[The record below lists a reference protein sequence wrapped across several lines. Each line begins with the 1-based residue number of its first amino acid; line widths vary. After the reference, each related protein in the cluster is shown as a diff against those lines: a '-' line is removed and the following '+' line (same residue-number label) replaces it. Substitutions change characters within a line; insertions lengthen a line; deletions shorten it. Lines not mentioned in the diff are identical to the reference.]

1 MPGIRPAITMLS
13 ESDVNRIVNEAMS
26 VLGKVGIYIENSEA
40 KELVAS
46 SGGRIADNG
55 RVLIPEELARK
66 AISTAPESVTLYG
79 RNGKPVTVG
88 GMNVNFDPGS
98 AAIYILDSE
107 TRQVR
112 QPVTRDLVRFARLV
126 DALSNIDAQST
137 GIVPAD
143 VPRDIADRYRAYI
156 GLRNCAKPMVTGTFA
171 TEAFDPMRRMLEAIV
186 GGPDKLRERPM
197 AIFDACPSPPL
208 KWSNLTTQALMDC
221 ARAGIPAEM
230 VSMPLLGATSP
241 AAIAGGLVQHAAE
254 SIAGIVIHQLACSG
268 APIIYGGSPAA
279 FDMRT
284 STTPM
289 GAIETMMLDSAY
301 CQIGHSLGLPTHAYM
316 ALSDAKTLDAQAGL
330 ETGIGAILAALAGV
344 NMVSGP
350 GMLDFESCQS
360 LEKLVI
366 DNDICGM
373 AKRLLRGISVEEP
386 LAAELYGDLNAG
398 DLFLTS
404 EHTLSRLRTEF
415 FYPSDVI
422 DRHERMTW
430 VHLGRKTA
438 FDRAKEQ
445 VERLLKESTPEPLPG
460 DIARELDE
468 IMLAEARKYGLD
480 KLPEESID

>member
-1 MPGIRPAITMLS
+1 MPGVRPSIAMLS
-13 ESDVNRIVNEAMS
+13 ESDVKVIVDEAMQI
-26 VLGKVGIYIENSEA
+26 LGKVGIYVENAEA
-40 KELVAS
+40 KDLVAS
-46 SGGRIADNG
+46 HGGSIANNG
-55 RVLIPEELARK
+55 RVLIPEALARK
-66 AISTAPESVTLYG
+66 AISSAPESVTLYG

-98 AAIYILDSE
+98 AAIYVLDSE
-107 TRQVR
+107 TRQIR
-112 QPVTRDLVRFARLV
+112 QPVTRDLVRFARLT
-126 DALSNIDAQST
+126 DTLGGIDVQST

-143 VPRDIADRYRAYI
+143 VPRQVADRYRAYI
-156 GLRNCAKPMVTGTFA
+156 GLKNCAKPIVTGTFSV
-171 TEAFDPMRRMLEAIV
+171 EAFDPMRRMLEAIA
-186 GGPDKLRERPM
+186 GGPDKLREKPM
-197 AIFDACPSPPL
+197 AVFDACPSPPL
-208 KWSNLTTQALMDC
+208 KWSNLTTQALIDC

-254 SIAGIVIHQLACSG
+254 SIAGIVIHQLAHAGS
-268 APIIYGGSPAA
+268 PIIYGGSPAA

-289 GAIETMMLDSAY
+289 GAMETMMLDSAY

-373 AKRLLRGISVEEP
+373 AKRLLRGIDVEQP
-386 LAAELYGDLNAG
+386 LATELYGDLGAG

-415 FYPSDVI
+415 FYPSDAI
-422 DRHERMTW
+422 DRHERVTW
-430 VHLGRKTA
+430 TNMGCKTA
-438 FDRAKEQ
+438 FDRAKEIVDRTLAEYQ
-445 VERLLKESTPEPLPG
+445 PAPLPP
-460 DIARELDE
+460 DVARELDR
-468 IMLAEARKYGLD
+468 IMLAEAGKYGMD
-480 KLPEESID
+480 RLPEETI